1 MNEPILIAANIT
13 KGFGGIQALSGA
25 SLEVAR
31 GEIHA
36 LMGENGAG
44 KSTLAK
50 IIAGVE
56 RADSGEILWHGKPVA
71 FQNTSE
77 ATRAGVTIVL
87 QELSLVPDLSVAE
100 NIFLTN
106 PAVYRAGIWLD
117 RGEMR
122 RRTRE
127 LFERFD
133 LKLEIDPDAKISQL
147 SIAQQQLI
155 EIIRA
160 FSQDSELYLM
170 DEPTAALGEQEVEVL
185 FGIMRSMRDRGVSFV
200 LVTHRL
206 NEVFAISDRITV
218 LRDGANSGEFVT
230 ADATP
235 EALIRA
241 MVGRD
246 LGDFYAVRNRNEPG
260 EPVLVVNGLNRDA
273 LVRDCSF
280 EVRRGEVVGIA
291 GLIGSGRT
299 ELVRSVFGADRGS
312 SGEVTLNGTVGLLR
326 SPGQGVERGAAM
338 VPEDRK
344 QQGLHIDL
352 PISLNISLAELNQR
366 GGFWLRAGNER
377 RKVQAMIE
385 QLQIKVGDPSKA
397 AGSLSGGNQ
406 QKVVLAKWLATEPD
420 LLILDEPTRGID
432 VGTKYEIYKIV
443 DQLAANGRAVLVV
456 SSELPEILALSDRV
470 LVMSEGEIVADLGRD
485 EATEERIMT
494 YAARR
499 HEDVLVTI
507 GEGADT
513 HVTEESR

>member
-1 MNEPILIAANIT
+1 MTSNGVTEPILAATGIQ
-13 KGFGGIQALSGA
+13 KEFGGIHALRGA
-25 SLEVAR
+25 DLDVRR
-31 GEIHA
+31 GEVHA

-56 RADSGEILWHGKPVA
+56 RADKGHITWLGQPVS
-71 FQNTSE
+71 FQSTAE
-77 ATRAGVTIVL
+77 AARAGLTIVL

-106 PAVYRAGIWLD
+106 PSVYRGGIWLD
-117 RGEMR
+117 RGQIR

-133 LKLEIDPDAKISQL
+133 LKLAIDPDTKIREL

-160 FSQDSELYLM
+160 FSQNSQLYLL
-170 DEPTAALGEQEVEVL
+170 DEPTAALGDQEVDVL
-185 FGIMRSMRDRGVSFV
+185 FGIIRSMCERGVSFV

-206 NEVFAISDRITV
+206 NEVFALSDRITV
-218 LRDGANSGEFVT
+218 LRDGANSGAFVT

-235 EALIRA
+235 NELIRS

-246 LGDFYAVRNRNEPG
+246 LGDFFAVRNRVEPG
-260 EPVLVVNGLNRDA
+260 NPVLTVDDLCRGHA
-273 LVRDCSF
+273 ISHCTF

-299 ELVRSVFGADRGS
+299 ELVRSVFGADRAT
-312 SGEVTLNGTVGLLR
+312 SGEVQLNGTAGLVR
-326 SPGQGVERGAAM
+326 SPKQGVDRGAAM

-352 PISLNISLAELNQR
+352 SIADNITLSEVNQR
-366 GGFWLRAGNER
+366 GGFWLRGAREQRTVRSMVER
-377 RKVQAMIE
+377 
-385 QLQIKVGDPSKA
+385 LQIKARDTAKA

-406 QKVVLAKWLATEPD
+406 QKIVLAKWLATEPD

-432 VGTKYEIYKIV
+432 VGTKMEIYNIV
-443 DQLAANGRAVLVV
+443 DQLAAAGSAVLIV

-470 LVMSEGEIVADLGRD
+470 LVMSEGEIVAELDRA
-485 EATEERIMT
+485 EATEERIMA

-499 HEDVLVTI
+499 HDDVIV
-507 GEGADT
+507 AAS
-513 HVTEESR
+513 EESE

>member
-1 MNEPILIAANIT
+1 MASETILTATNIS
-13 KGFGGIQALSGA
+13 KGFGGIQALRNA
-25 SLEVAR
+25 NLEFAR
-31 GEIHA
+31 GEVHA

-50 IIAGVE
+50 IISGVQH
-56 RADSGEILWHGKPVA
+56 ADSGTITWLGQPVD
-71 FQNTSE
+71 FQNTGE
-77 ATRAGVTIVL
+77 ANRAGITIVL

-106 PAVYRAGIWLD
+106 PAVYRGGLWLD
-117 RGEMR
+117 RGMIR
-122 RRTRE
+122 RKTRE

-133 LKLEIDPDAKISQL
+133 LRLEIDPDARISEL
-147 SIAQQQLI
+147 SIAQQQLV

-160 FSQDSELYLM
+160 FSQDSQLYLL

-185 FGIMRSMRDRGVSFV
+185 FAIIRSMRERGVSFV

-206 NEVFAISDRITV
+206 NEVFALSDRITV
-218 LRDGANSGEFVT
+218 LRDGANSGNFVT
-230 ADATP
+230 AEATP

-246 LGDFYAVRNRNEPG
+246 LGDFYAVRNRGEVG
-260 EPVLVVNGLNRDA
+260 EPVLQVRGLDRPPVLRN
-273 LVRDCSF
+273 CSF

-299 ELVRSVFGADRGS
+299 ELVRAIFGADRAHAGH
-312 SGEVTLNGTVGLLR
+312 VILNGRVGLLR
-326 SPGQGVERGAAM
+326 SPGDGVSRGAAM

-344 QQGLHIDL
+344 QHGLHIDL
-352 PISLNISLAELNQR
+352 PIGQNIALAELNQR
-366 GGFWLRAGNER
+366 GGFWLRSGREQQR
-377 RKVQAMIE
+377 VRAMIE
-385 QLQIKVGDPSKA
+385 RLQIKVSDAAKS

-406 QKVVLAKWLATEPD
+406 QKVVLAKWLAIEPD

-443 DQLAANGRAVLVV
+443 DQLAAAGRAVLVV

-470 LVMSEGEIVADLGRD
+470 LVMAEGEIVAELDHAN
-485 EATEERIMT
+485 ATEEAIMT
-494 YAARR
+494 FAARR
-499 HEDVLVTI
+499 HEDVLVAASE
-507 GEGADT
+507 GEA
-513 HVTEESR
+513 